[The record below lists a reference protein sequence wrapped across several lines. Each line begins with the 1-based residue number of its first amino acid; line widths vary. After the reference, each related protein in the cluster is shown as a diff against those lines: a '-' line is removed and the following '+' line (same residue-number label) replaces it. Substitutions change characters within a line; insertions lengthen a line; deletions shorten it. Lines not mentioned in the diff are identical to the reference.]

1 MDARRRIVER
11 GLVADAVSLLAD
23 RALGAL
29 PLEALGPTK
38 ALLKRYFSVA
48 GWGPGD
54 DDALAAAV
62 GPGEG
67 WWREPLAGDLAL
79 VFGWEGGR
87 FRLAAEGTGEAPP
100 GPRAPATSALAAS
113 FEGPIVPEAT
123 PNPRTLVFRTG
134 AMAEGESREF
144 RSGEEAGDPRVRRL
158 LDAFPDLSTVL
169 VARDFVALTLRHPD
183 RWEALLGPVLEVVT
197 EEFAGA
203 GEPVAGPDAVAGP
216 DVRAGGA
223 GGSHEGRDRQT
234 RLDRAWA
241 ELRRLRPGLEA
252 DLAVLLEAASGPD
265 AARRQVAAG
274 LLGEARPEAA
284 LAAWTALVGDA
295 SRLVRR
301 AAVDAV
307 VDAGRPELRPLLE
320 RALADGDAWVRWK
333 ALRGLHELG
342 PEPSRP
348 AIQARLDDPDFRVR
362 LEAEAA
368 LRS

>member
-1 MDARRRIVER
+1 MDARRRIVEQ
-11 GLVADAVSLLAD
+11 GLVAEAVSLLAD
-23 RALGAL
+23 RAMGAL
-29 PLEALGPTK
+29 PFEALGPTK
-38 ALLKRYFSVA
+38 ALLKRYFSTA
-48 GWGPGD
+48 GWGPED
-54 DDALAAAV
+54 DDALAAVV

-67 WWREPLAGDLAL
+67 WWRESLAGDLAL

-87 FRLAAEGTGEAPP
+87 FRLAAEGTQEAPP
-100 GPRAPATSALAAS
+100 RPGEPGVSALAAS

-123 PNPRTLVFRTG
+123 PNPRTLVFRTAAAAG
-134 AMAEGESREF
+134 GESREF
-144 RSGEEAGDPRVRRL
+144 RSGEDAADPRVRRL
-158 LDAFPDLSTVL
+158 LESFPDLSTVL

-197 EEFAGA
+197 EEFAA
-203 GEPVAGPDAVAGP
+203 GGPVAGPDAVTSP
-216 DVRAGGA
+216 DVRGGGA
-223 GGSHEGRDRQT
+223 GGSHEGRDRRT
-234 RLDRAWA
+234 SLDRAWG

-252 DLAVLLEAASGPD
+252 DLAVLLRAASGPD

-284 LAAWTALVGDA
+284 LAAWTALVDDA

-301 AAVDAV
+301 ATVDAV

-320 RALADGDAWVRWK
+320 RALADADAWVRWK

-342 PEPSRP
+342 PEPSRR